1 MSLVNS
7 PHENPLLAIFPA
19 NLPEE
24 IPSIPYPV
32 IATLLSL
39 TIHINLAALA
49 FSGDSQTR
57 VRFGDFDVHPIPYQ
71 LLYVISAVAPTLS
84 LFLRRSWQST
94 AWWSLT
100 AAVVF
105 TVHTVTG
112 SIDRGNE
119 SIAELET
126 MKYVAPGA

>member
-7 PHENPLLAIFPA
+7 PHENPLFAIFPA
-19 NLPEE
+19 DLMEE
-24 IPSIPYPV
+24 TSIPYPV

-39 TIHINLAALA
+39 AIHVNLAVLT

-57 VRFGDFDVHPIPYQ
+57 VRLGDLDVHPVPYQ
-71 LLYVISAVAPTLS
+71 LLYIISAVAPTLS

-105 TVHTVTG
+105 TVHTVAG

-119 SIAELET
+119 RIAELET